1 MMPGLNASLA
11 APAAARSVGSSS
23 SHAAIRRRASCLD
36 NGCASAGE
44 NSAASSPIP
53 RSSIAGKRA
62 SKVVPES
69 QEMQGP
75 MKKMIHDVT
84 AERLGLDS
92 GSMLNATPAQAELGR
107 GTLEIV
113 FTSRPIL
120 L

>member
-1 MMPGLNASLA
+1 
-11 APAAARSVGSSS
+11 
-23 SHAAIRRRASCLD
+23 
-36 NGCASAGE
+36 
-44 NSAASSPIP
+44 
-53 RSSIAGKRA
+53 
-62 SKVVPES
+62 
-69 QEMQGP
+69 MQGP

-92 GSMLNATPAQAELGR
+92 GSMLNANPAQAELGR